1 MSAIKQLNRLAA
13 TAKTSVLKPASKQIL
28 LPTAGQQAAIRMMGQ
43 TRAASTEGGAT
54 NVSIFCVNDTIYTRR
69 PCACGFA
76 MRPEWGNSSVV

>member
-13 TAKTSVLKPASKQIL
+13 TAKTSVLKPATKQIL

-54 NVSIFCVNDTIYTRR
+54 NVSIVFSRHERCDGTRESR
-69 PCACGFA
+69 TFA
-76 MRPEWGNSSVV
+76 GR